1 MSMEAAGLALMAV
14 YPVLLAGIANLVGK
28 MLPQPYMDE
37 IFHIPQAQAYCA
49 GNFTQWDPK
58 ITTLPGLYLFSY
70 GLLRPAHF
78 LLFPS
83 LPLITSCSVVMLRS
97 VNLLIALTNLL
108 LIHCLTGT
116 RHGQKEGFSKLLG
129 LWSSFNISLLPPL
142 FFTSFLYYTDP
153 LSTCLVLLTYTL
165 HLSDRPLLASLAGA
179 FSVLCRQTNIVWVFL
194 AAAETAGQ
202 VMLEE
207 VRAHQ
212 LRTKHPPTIPLTA
225 TGQLAELTKGLAQI
239 VTFPTLLARL
249 VGLIVLRCIGY
260 ITVGLAFL
268 AFIHFNQ
275 GIVVGDRSAHMA
287 TIHLVQLCYFSAFF
301 LGLTLPWA
309 VYHLRDFP
317 GWLSR
322 HPLVVTIAVTVLAS
336 IIHWG
341 TMAHPYLLADNRHFT
356 FYLWR
361 KVIMRHWTI
370 KFLLIPIYIFGFYH
384 MARCIRKTDLIF
396 KLVVPPCIC
405 LAVVP
410 QLLLEFRYFLV
421 PFLLLRSQIRPTS
434 RICLAL
440 ETLLL
445 SAVNLI
451 TIGLF
456 LYKTFE
462 WPSEPGVHQRFMW

>member
-1 MSMEAAGLALMAV
+1 MEAPGLALMAG
-14 YPVLLAGIANLVGK
+14 YSVLLASLASQVAQLV
-28 MLPQPYMDE
+28 PQPYMDE

-49 GNFTQWDPK
+49 GNYTQWDPK
-58 ITTLPGLYLFSY
+58 ITTLPGLYLFSV
-70 GLLRPAHF
+70 GLLRPLHF
-78 LLFPS
+78 LISPS
-83 LPLITSCSVVMLRS
+83 LPLIATCSVAMLRS

-108 LIHCLTGT
+108 LVHCLTGA
-116 RHGQKEGFSKLLG
+116 RHGQKEGYSELLG
-129 LWSSFNISLLPPL
+129 LWSSLNISLLPPL
-142 FFTSFLYYTDP
+142 FFSSLLYYTDP

-165 HLSDRPLLASLAGA
+165 HLSDRPLLAALAGA

-202 VMLEE
+202 VLLEE

-225 TGQLAELTKGLAQI
+225 TGQLAELSQGLVQLI
-239 VTFPTLLARL
+239 INPILLARL
-249 VGLIVLRCIGY
+249 VGLIVFRCIGY
-260 ITVGLAFL
+260 IIVGLTFL
-268 AFIHFNQ
+268 AFVHFNQ

-287 TIHLVQLCYFSAFF
+287 TIHLLQLCYFSAFF

-309 VYHLRDFP
+309 VHHLRDFP
-317 GWLSR
+317 RFLR
-322 HPLVVTIAVTVLAS
+322 QHPLVIILAVTVLAC

-370 KFLLIPIYIFGFYH
+370 KFLLIPIYILGFYH
-384 MARCIRKTDLIF
+384 MARSIRKTDLIF

-405 LAVVP
+405 LSVVP
-410 QLLLEFRYFLV
+410 QLLLEFRYFV
-421 PFLLLRSQIRPTS
+421 IPFLLLRSQIRPTS
-434 RICLAL
+434 RLCLAA

-445 SAVNLI
+445 SSVHFI

-456 LYKTFE
+456 LYRTFE
-462 WPSEPGVHQRFMW
+462 WPSEPGVEQRFMW

>member
-1 MSMEAAGLALMAV
+1 MEAPGLALMAG
-14 YPVLLAGIANLVGK
+14 YSVLLASLASQVAQLV
-28 MLPQPYMDE
+28 PQPYMDE

-49 GNFTQWDPK
+49 GNYTQWDPK
-58 ITTLPGLYLFSY
+58 ITTLPGLYLFSV
-70 GLLRPAHF
+70 GLLRPLHF
-78 LLFPS
+78 LISPS
-83 LPLITSCSVVMLRS
+83 LPLIATCSVAMLRS

-108 LIHCLTGT
+108 LIHCLTGA
-116 RHGQKEGFSKLLG
+116 RHGQKEGYSELLG
-129 LWSSFNISLLPPL
+129 LWSSLNISLLPPL
-142 FFTSFLYYTDP
+142 FFSSLLYYTDP

-165 HLSDRPLLASLAGA
+165 HLSDRPLLAALAGA

-202 VMLEE
+202 VLLEE

-225 TGQLAELTKGLAQI
+225 TGQLAELSQGLVQLI
-239 VTFPTLLARL
+239 INPILLARL
-249 VGLIVLRCIGY
+249 VGLIVFRCIGY
-260 ITVGLAFL
+260 IIVGLAFL
-268 AFIHFNQ
+268 AFVHLNQ
-275 GIVVGDRSAHMA
+275 GIVVGDRSAHVA
-287 TIHLVQLCYFSAFF
+287 TIHLLQLCYFSAFF

-309 VYHLRDFP
+309 VHHLRDFP
-317 GWLSR
+317 RFLR
-322 HPLVVTIAVTVLAS
+322 QHPLVIILAVTVLAC

-370 KFLLIPIYIFGFYH
+370 KFLLIPIYILGFYH
-384 MARCIRKTDLIF
+384 MARSIRKTDLIF

-405 LAVVP
+405 LSVVP
-410 QLLLEFRYFLV
+410 QLLLEFRYFVV

-434 RICLAL
+434 RLCLAG

-445 SAVNLI
+445 SSVHFI

-456 LYKTFE
+456 LYRTFE
-462 WPSEPGVHQRFMW
+462 WPSEPGVEQRFMW

>member
-1 MSMEAAGLALMAV
+1 MEAPGLALMAG
-14 YPVLLAGIANLVGK
+14 YSVLLASLASQVAQLV
-28 MLPQPYMDE
+28 PQPYMDE

-49 GNFTQWDPK
+49 GNYTQWDPK
-58 ITTLPGLYLFSY
+58 ITTLPGLYLFSV
-70 GLLRPAHF
+70 GLLRPLHF
-78 LLFPS
+78 LISPS
-83 LPLITSCSVVMLRS
+83 LPLIATCSVAMLRS

-108 LIHCLTGT
+108 LIHCLTGA
-116 RHGQKEGFSKLLG
+116 RHGQKEGYSELLG
-129 LWSSFNISLLPPL
+129 LWSSLNISLLPPL
-142 FFTSFLYYTDP
+142 FFSSLLYYTDP

-165 HLSDRPLLASLAGA
+165 HLSDRPLLAALAGA

-202 VMLEE
+202 VLLEE

-225 TGQLAELTKGLAQI
+225 TGQLAELSQGLVQLI
-239 VTFPTLLARL
+239 INPILLARL
-249 VGLIVLRCIGY
+249 VGLIVFRCIGY
-260 ITVGLAFL
+260 IIVGLAFL
-268 AFIHFNQ
+268 AFVHLNQ
-275 GIVVGDRSAHMA
+275 GIVVGDRSAHVA
-287 TIHLVQLCYFSAFF
+287 TIHLLQLCYFSAFF

-309 VYHLRDFP
+309 VHHLRDFP
-317 GWLSR
+317 RFLR
-322 HPLVVTIAVTVLAS
+322 QHPLVIILAVTVLAC

-370 KFLLIPIYIFGFYH
+370 KFLLIPIYILGFYH
-384 MARCIRKTDLIF
+384 MARSIRKTDLIF

-405 LAVVP
+405 LSVVP
-410 QLLLEFRYFLV
+410 QLLLEFRYFVV

-434 RICLAL
+434 RLCLAG

-445 SAVNLI
+445 STVHFI

-456 LYKTFE
+456 LYRTFE
-462 WPSEPGVHQRFMW
+462 WPSEPGVDQRFMW

>member
-1 MSMEAAGLALMAV
+1 MEAPGLALMAG
-14 YPVLLAGIANLVGK
+14 YSVLLASLASQVAQLV
-28 MLPQPYMDE
+28 PQPYMDE

-49 GNFTQWDPK
+49 GNYTQWDPK
-58 ITTLPGLYLFSY
+58 ITTLPGLYLFSV
-70 GLLRPAHF
+70 GLLRPLHF
-78 LLFPS
+78 LISPS
-83 LPLITSCSVVMLRS
+83 LPLIATCSVAMLRS

-108 LIHCLTGT
+108 LIHCLTGA
-116 RHGQKEGFSKLLG
+116 RHGQKEGYSELLG
-129 LWSSFNISLLPPL
+129 LWSSLNISLLPPL
-142 FFTSFLYYTDP
+142 FFSSLLYYTDP

-165 HLSDRPLLASLAGA
+165 HLSDRPLLAALAGA

-202 VMLEE
+202 VLLEE

-225 TGQLAELTKGLAQI
+225 TGQLAELSQGLVQLI
-239 VTFPTLLARL
+239 INPILLARL
-249 VGLIVLRCIGY
+249 VGLIVFRCIGY
-260 ITVGLAFL
+260 IIVGLTFL
-268 AFIHFNQ
+268 AFVHFNQ

-287 TIHLVQLCYFSAFF
+287 TIHLLQLCYFSAFF

-309 VYHLRDFP
+309 VHHLRDFP
-317 GWLSR
+317 RFLR
-322 HPLVVTIAVTVLAS
+322 QHPLVIILAVTVLAC

-370 KFLLIPIYIFGFYH
+370 KFLLIPIYILGFYH
-384 MARCIRKTDLIF
+384 MARSIRKTDLIF

-405 LAVVP
+405 LSVVP
-410 QLLLEFRYFLV
+410 QLLLEFRYFV
-421 PFLLLRSQIRPTS
+421 IPFLLLRSQIRPTS
-434 RICLAL
+434 RLCLAA

-445 SAVNLI
+445 SSVHFI

-456 LYKTFE
+456 LYRTFE
-462 WPSEPGVHQRFMW
+462 WPSEPGVEQRFMW